1 MTKHLLLV
9 EDEPLA
15 QARISGLI
23 RKYRPEWVIA
33 DSAQSIAELEKI
45 LENQEVFDLIL
56 CDIHLADGLS
66 FRAFQRKKI
75 KIPIIFITAYDEYAL
90 QSFDH
95 NCIDYI
101 LKPIQKERLLQ
112 AFEKVEH
119 LNPVPFSQEFS
130 TDFVEKFLQHYSQKN
145 YKKRFLTKSGSKLS
159 FTSVK
164 DIAFFYADGGVT
176 FLVESG
182 SSNKYIIDHSL
193 NELESDLLDPNK
205 FYRINRSFII
215 NLDNLIEMK
224 PYHNGRLA
232 LYLNAKSDEPIVV
245 ARERVNEF
253 KSWINQ

>member
-15 QARISGLI
+15 QARISSI
-23 RKYRPEWVIA
+23 VKKYRSDWVIA
-33 DSAQSIAELEKI
+33 DTAQSVSELEKA
-45 LENQEVFDLIL
+45 LENQELFDLIL

-66 FRAFQRKKI
+66 FKAFQRKKI
-75 KIPIIFITAYDEYAL
+75 KTPIIFITAYDEYAL

-95 NCIDYI
+95 NCFDYV
-101 LKPIQKERLLQ
+101 LKPIQEERLIQ
-112 AFEKVEH
+112 AFEKVES
-119 LNPVPFSQEFS
+119 LSS
-130 TDFVEKFLQHYSQKN
+130 TPTLPNISPDFVDKFLQHYSQKT
-145 YKKRFLTKSGSKLS
+145 YKKRFLTKSGNKLS
-159 FTSVK
+159 FKSVE
-164 DIAFFYADGGVT
+164 DIAFFYADGGIT
-176 FLVESG
+176 FMVESR
-182 SSNKYIIDHSL
+182 SSNKFIVDHSL
-193 NELESDLLDPNK
+193 NELESDLLHPNK

-232 LYLNAKSDEPIVV
+232 LSLNAKSDEAIVV

>member
-1 MTKHLLLV
+1 MTKNLLLV

-15 QARISGLI
+15 QARISSI
-23 RKYRPEWVIA
+23 VRKHRPDWVIV
-33 DSAQSIAELEKI
+33 DTLQSIVEVEKA
-45 LENQEVFDLIL
+45 LENQDEFDLIL

-66 FRAFQRKKI
+66 FKAFQKKKI
-75 KIPIIFITAYDEYAL
+75 NTPIIFITAYDEYAL

-95 NCIDYI
+95 NCIDYV
-101 LKPIQKERLLQ
+101 LKPIQEERLIL
-112 AFEKVEH
+112 AFEKVES
-119 LNPVPFSQEFS
+119 FSVDSPSSVIS
-130 TDFVEKFLQHYSQKN
+130 TEFVEKFLRHYSLKS

-159 FTSVK
+159 FTSVE
-164 DIAFFYADGGVT
+164 DIAFFYANEGIT

-182 SSNKYIIDHSL
+182 TSNKFIIDHGL
-193 NELESDLLDPNK
+193 GELEIELLDPKK

-224 PYHNGRLA
+224 PYPNGRLA
-232 LYLNAKSDEPIVV
+232 LSLNAKCDEAIVV

>member
-15 QARISGLI
+15 QARISSI
-23 RKYRPEWVIA
+23 VKKHRSEWVIA
-33 DSAQSIAELEKI
+33 DTVQSVSELEKAM
-45 LENQEVFDLIL
+45 ENQEVFDLIL

-66 FRAFQRKKI
+66 FKAFQRKKI
-75 KIPIIFITAYDEYAL
+75 KTPVIFITAYDEYAL

-95 NCIDYI
+95 NCIDYV
-101 LKPIQKERLLQ
+101 LKPIQEERLIQ
-112 AFEKVEH
+112 AFEKVES
-119 LNPVPFSQEFS
+119 LSSMPTSPVISPEFV
-130 TDFVEKFLQHYSQKN
+130 DKFLQHYSQKT
-145 YKKRFLTKSGSKLS
+145 YKKRFLTKSGNKLS
-159 FTSVK
+159 FTSVE
-164 DIAFFYADGGVT
+164 DIAFFYADVGIT

-182 SSNKYIIDHSL
+182 TSNKFIVDHSL

-215 NLDNLIEMK
+215 NLNNLIEMK
-224 PYHNGRLA
+224 PYHNGRIA
-232 LYLNAKSDEPIVV
+232 LSLNAKSDEAIVV

>member
-15 QARISGLI
+15 QTRISSI
-23 RKYRPEWVIA
+23 VSKNRPDWVIA
-33 DSAQSIAELEKI
+33 DTVQSIAELEKAI
-45 LENQEVFDLIL
+45 DNQDIFDLIL

-66 FRAFQRKKI
+66 FKAFQRKKI
-75 KIPIIFITAYDEYAL
+75 KTPIIFITAYDEYAL

-95 NCIDYI
+95 NCIDYV
-101 LKPIQKERLLQ
+101 LKPIQEERLIQ
-112 AFEKVEH
+112 AFEKVES
-119 LNPVPFSQEFS
+119 LRQVPVSPVISSEFV
-130 TDFVEKFLQHYSQKN
+130 DKFLKHYSQKT

-159 FTSVK
+159 FTPVEN
-164 DIAFFYADGGVT
+164 IAFFYSDGGIT

-182 SSNKYIIDHSL
+182 SSNKFIVDHSL
-193 NELESDLLDPNK
+193 NELETDLLDPNK

-215 NLDNLIEMK
+215 NLDNLIEIK
-224 PYHNGRLA
+224 PYHNGRLV
-232 LYLNAKSDEPIVV
+232 LYLNAKSDDAIVV

>member
-15 QARISGLI
+15 QARISAIL
-23 RKYRPEWVIA
+23 RKHRPSWVVA
-33 DSAQSIAELEKI
+33 DTAQSTVELSKA
-45 LENQEVFDLIL
+45 LDNQDVFDLIL

-66 FRAFQRKKI
+66 FKAFQRKKI
-75 KIPIIFITAYDEYAL
+75 KTPVIFITAYDEYAL

-95 NCIDYI
+95 NCIDYV
-101 LKPIQKERLLQ
+101 LKPIQEERLIK
-112 AFEKVEH
+112 AFEKVES
-119 LNPVPFSQEFS
+119 LNTIPTSPIISVE
-130 TDFVEKFLQHYSQKN
+130 FVEKFLQHYSQKT

-159 FTSVK
+159 FTSVEN
-164 DIAFFYADGGVT
+164 IAFFYAEGGVT

-182 SSNKYIIDHSL
+182 SSNKFIIDHSL

-215 NLDNLIEMK
+215 NLKNLMEMK

-232 LYLNAKSDEPIVV
+232 LSMNAKCDEAIVV

>member
-15 QARISGLI
+15 QARISAII
-23 RKYRPEWVIA
+23 RKHRPDWVIA
-33 DSAQSIAELEKI
+33 ETAQSIAELEKAM
-45 LENQEVFDLIL
+45 ENQEVFDLIL

-66 FRAFQRKKI
+66 FKAFQQKKI
-75 KIPIIFITAYDEYAL
+75 KTPVIFITAYDAYAL

-95 NCIDYI
+95 NCIDYV
-101 LKPIQKERLLQ
+101 LKPIQEDRLVQ
-112 AFEKVEH
+112 AFLKVES
-119 LNPVPFSQEFS
+119 LSQTASSPVLSPEFV
-130 TDFVEKFLQHYSQKN
+130 DKFIQHYSQKT

-159 FTSVK
+159 FTSVEQ
-164 DIAFFYADGGVT
+164 IAFFYADGGIT

-182 SSNKYIIDHSL
+182 SSNKYIVDHSL
-193 NELESDLLDPNK
+193 NELEGDLLDPNK

-232 LYLNAKSDEPIVV
+232 LYLNAKSDEAIVV

-253 KSWINQ
+253 KTWINQ

>member
-1 MTKHLLLV
+1 MIKHLLLV

-15 QARISGLI
+15 QARISDI
-23 RKYRPEWVIA
+23 VRKYRPDWVIV
-33 DSAQSIAELEKI
+33 DSIQSITELEQA
-45 LENQEVFDLIL
+45 LQNQETFDLIL

-66 FRAFQRKKI
+66 FKAFQRAKVKT
-75 KIPIIFITAYDEYAL
+75 PVIFITAYDAYAL

-95 NCIDYI
+95 NCIDYV
-101 LKPIQKERLLQ
+101 LKPIQEERLIQ
-112 AFEKVEH
+112 AFEKVEA
-119 LNPVPFSQEFS
+119 LKQPEKTPQISPE
-130 TDFVEKFLQHYSQKN
+130 FVETFLKHYSQKTF
-145 YKKRFLTKSGSKLS
+145 KKRFLTKSGSKLS
-159 FTSVK
+159 FISVE
-164 DIAFFYADGGVT
+164 DIAFFYADEGIT

-182 SSNKYIIDHSL
+182 TSNKYIVDHSL

-232 LYLNAKSDEPIVV
+232 LSLSAKSDEAIVV

>member
-1 MTKHLLLV
+1 MIKHLLVV

-15 QARISGLI
+15 LTRIRDII
-23 RKYRPEWVIA
+23 RKYRPDWVIEET
-33 DSAQSIAELEKI
+33 AQSISELEQS
-45 LENQEVFDLIL
+45 LQNQHTFDLIL

-66 FRAFQRKKI
+66 FKAFQKAKVHV
-75 KIPIIFITAYDEYAL
+75 PVIFITAYDAYAL

-95 NCIDYI
+95 NCIDYV
-101 LKPIQKERLLQ
+101 LKPIQEDRLVQ
-112 AFEKVEH
+112 AFEKVEKLH
-119 LNPVPFSQEFS
+119 HPAKQPSLSPEFVS
-130 TDFVEKFLQHYSQKN
+130 SFLQNYSQKFF
-145 YKKRFLTKSGSKLS
+145 KKRFLTKSGSKLS
-159 FTSVK
+159 FTAVE
-164 DIAFFYADGGVT
+164 DIAFFYADGGIT

-182 SSNKYIIDHSL
+182 TSNKFIVDHSL
-193 NELESDLLDPNK
+193 NELENDLLDPNK

-232 LYLNAKSDEPIVV
+232 LSLKAKSDETIVV

>member
-15 QARISGLI
+15 LARISDI
-23 RKYRPEWVIA
+23 VRKHRPDWIILET
-33 DSAQSIAELEKI
+33 AQSIQELEQC
-45 LENQEVFDLIL
+45 LQNQNSFDLIL

-66 FRAFQRKKI
+66 FKAFQKTKV
-75 KIPIIFITAYDEYAL
+75 KTPIIFITAYDAYAL

-95 NCIDYI
+95 NCIDYV
-101 LKPIQKERLLQ
+101 LKPIQEERLVQ
-112 AFEKVEH
+112 AFEKVEG
-119 LNPVPFSQEFS
+119 LVKAVNQPGLS
-130 TDFVEKFLQHYSQKN
+130 TEFVESFLQHYSQKFF
-145 YKKRFLTKSGSKLS
+145 KKRFLTKSGSKLS
-159 FTSVK
+159 FTAVE
-164 DIAFFYADGGVT
+164 DVAFFYADGGIT

-182 SSNKYIIDHSL
+182 TSNKFIVDHSL

-232 LYLNAKSDEPIVV
+232 LSLKAKSDETIVV

>member
-1 MTKHLLLV
+1 MKKRLLLV

-15 QARISGLI
+15 QARISAII
-23 RKYRPEWVIA
+23 RAHRPDWEIA
-33 DSAQSIAELEKI
+33 DTAQSISELEQA
-45 LENQEVFDLIL
+45 LVFQDSFDLIL

-66 FRAFQRKKI
+66 FKAFQNRKI
-75 KIPIIFITAYDEYAL
+75 KTPIIFITAYDEYAL

-95 NCIDYI
+95 NCIDYV
-101 LKPIQKERLLQ
+101 LKPIQEDRLVQ
-112 AFEKVEH
+112 AFEKVESFGQQSAE
-119 LNPVPFSQEFS
+119 NEISPA
-130 TDFVEKFLQHYSQKN
+130 FVAKFLDHYASKS

-159 FTSVK
+159 FTAVQE
-164 DIAFFYADGGVT
+164 IAFFYADGGIT

-182 SSNKYIIDHSL
+182 SSHKYMVDHSL

-232 LYLNAKSDEPIVV
+232 LSLNAKSEEAIVV

>member
-1 MTKHLLLV
+1 MTKYLLLV

-15 QARISGLI
+15 QARISAI
-23 RKYRPEWVIA
+23 IAKNRPDWIIV
-33 DSAQSIAELEKI
+33 DTAQSISEVEKS
-45 LENQEVFDLIL
+45 LENQQNLDLIL

-66 FRAFQRKKI
+66 FKAFQKYKV

-95 NCIDYI
+95 NCIDYV
-101 LKPIQKERLLQ
+101 LKPIQEERLIQ
-112 AFEKVEH
+112 AFEKVES
-119 LNPVPFSQEFS
+119 LSGAQVSPVISPEFI
-130 TDFVEKFLQHYSQKN
+130 ENFLQHYSQKS
-145 YKKRFLTKSGSKLS
+145 YKKRFLTKSGNKLS
-159 FTSVK
+159 FTSTEN
-164 DIAFFYADGGVT
+164 IAFFYADGGVT

-182 SSNKYIIDHSL
+182 TSNKFIIDHSL
-193 NELESDLLDPNK
+193 NELEIELLDPNK

-215 NLDNLIEMK
+215 NLDNLLEMK

-232 LYLNAKSDEPIVV
+232 LSLNAKFDEEIVV

>member
-15 QARISGLI
+15 QTRISTII
-23 RKYRPEWVIA
+23 RKHRPDWVIA
-33 DSAQSIAELEKI
+33 DSAQSIVELEKA
-45 LENQEVFDLIL
+45 LENQDVFDLIL

-66 FRAFQRKKI
+66 FKAFQRKKI
-75 KIPIIFITAYDEYAL
+75 KTPIIFITAYDEYAL

-95 NCIDYI
+95 NCIDYV
-101 LKPIQKERLLQ
+101 LKPIQEERLIQ
-112 AFEKVEH
+112 AFEKVETII
-119 LNPVPFSQEFS
+119 PAPIS
-130 TDFVEKFLQHYSQKN
+130 TVISKDFVDKFLQHYSQRS
-145 YKKRFLTKSGSKLS
+145 YKKRFLTKSGSRLS
-159 FTSVK
+159 FTSVE

-182 SSNKYIIDHSL
+182 SSNKFIVDHSL
-193 NELESDLLDPNK
+193 NELESDLLDPNR

-232 LYLNAKSDEPIVV
+232 LSLTAKSDEAIVV